1 MEDSPPHMTTL
12 RRSIH
17 NMNGARHNYVRALFV
32 YSDRFQFLSVVGLV
46 GDMQHTPPGYG
57 PSMGFNL
64 FLTACLSV
72 GQHEVSLRNME
83 FPVLHGIKDGNIWQK
98 SKIII
103 NFAESYRTAC
113 SAALRDYIDSVRR
126 HQVSQP
132 RSQWHIIS

>member
-1 MEDSPPHMTTL
+1 
-12 RRSIH
+12 
-17 NMNGARHNYVRALFV
+17 MNGARHHYVRALFV
-32 YSDRFQFLSVVGLV
+32 YSDRFQFLSVVGLA
-46 GDMQHTPPGYG
+46 GGMQHTPPGYG
-57 PSMGFNL
+57 PSMGLNL
-64 FLTACLSV
+64 LLAAGPPVC
-72 GQHEVSLRNME
+72 QHEVRLRDME
-83 FPVLHGIKDGNIWQK
+83 FSVLHGIKDGNIWQK

>member
-1 MEDSPPHMTTL
+1 
-12 RRSIH
+12 
-17 NMNGARHNYVRALFV
+17 MNGARHHYVRALFV
-32 YSDRFQFLSVVGLV
+32 YSDRFQFLSIVGLT
-46 GDMQHTPPGYG
+46 GGMQHTSTGDESPMGLNLLLAAGPPV
-57 PSMGFNL
+57 
-64 FLTACLSV
+64 C
-72 GQHEVSLRNME
+72 QHEVRLRDME
-83 FPVLHGIKDGNIWQK
+83 FSVLHGIKDGNIWQK